1 MAAIMMMIVL
11 TSVRMISLRMIV
23 VFPGGDFAAQRLL
36 EKVVHPVRWRR
47 G

>member
-1 MAAIMMMIVL
+1 MAAIMMMIAL
-11 TSVRMISLRMIV
+11 TSVRTIGLRMI
-23 VFPGGDFAAQRLL
+23 VFPGGDFAAQRLR